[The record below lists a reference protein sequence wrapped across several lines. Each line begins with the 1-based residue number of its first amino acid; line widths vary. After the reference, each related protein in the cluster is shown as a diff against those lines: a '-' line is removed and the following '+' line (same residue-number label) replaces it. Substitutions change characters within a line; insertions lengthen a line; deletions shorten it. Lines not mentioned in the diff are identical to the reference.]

1 MAASH
6 VSARAFPSPACIGH
20 SLSMCSLHYDT
31 DSPQTMRLHE
41 GIPDI
46 ETVIEPS
53 WLPLT
58 STPEQMGCA
67 EQDVQSPGTLS
78 CHSKCP
84 SACLQRKW
92 GVAVGLAVWVPHGA
106 MLCAVESQ
114 GSFLTRRACAR
125 WHVVIAWMP
134 WDWVGLHWGCIH
146 GHALCTTHLSCSAIT
161 QIAAAQAHARSPS
174 SVHFDKSHHL
184 ARTHMQHARGTPL
197 QRSLPCHTHFH
208 RRCLLCSLPDALS
221 QKMLLCS
228 LPDALSQKMPAVQ
241 SAMDSVRWQTGPT
254 RSQIP

>member
-1 MAASH
+1 
-6 VSARAFPSPACIGH
+6 
-20 SLSMCSLHYDT
+20 
-31 DSPQTMRLHE
+31 
-41 GIPDI
+41 
-46 ETVIEPS
+46 
-53 WLPLT
+53 
-58 STPEQMGCA
+58 
-67 EQDVQSPGTLS
+67 
-78 CHSKCP
+78 
-84 SACLQRKW
+84 
-92 GVAVGLAVWVPHGA
+92 

-174 SVHFDKSHHL
+174 SVHFDESHHL

-221 QKMLLCS
+221 QKM
-228 LPDALSQKMPAVQ
+228 PAVQ
-241 SAMDSVRWQTGPT
+241 SARRTFTEDACCAVCQTHFHRKCCCAVCQTHFHRRCLPCSLPWTVSDGKQALHVRRFLRNNLT
-254 RSQIP
+254 